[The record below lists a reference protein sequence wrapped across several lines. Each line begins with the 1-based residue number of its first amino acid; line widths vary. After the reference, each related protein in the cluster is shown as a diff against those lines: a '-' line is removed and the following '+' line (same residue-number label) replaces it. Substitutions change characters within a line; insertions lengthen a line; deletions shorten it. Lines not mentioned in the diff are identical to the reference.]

1 MKDGIVPGAGIAL
14 LNCQPVLEEKISRST
29 SEDEEVAYKIL
40 HHAMEAP
47 LRTMLTNAHRDPG
60 SILARIRNAGPGYGY
75 DILRGDIVSM
85 QDEGIKDVA
94 SVQKAT
100 IHSAVSS
107 AALALTV
114 DVFVHRKNPPVGTLK
129 P

>member
-1 MKDGIVPGAGIAL
+1 
-14 LNCQPVLEEKISRST
+14 VLEDKISRSI
-29 SEDEEVAYKIL
+29 SEDEKVAYKIL

-47 LRTMLTNAHRDPG
+47 LRTMLTNANRDPG
-60 SILARIRNAGPGYGY
+60 SILARIRSAGPEYGY
-75 DILRGDIVSM
+75 DILRDEIVSM
-85 QDEGIKDVA
+85 QEEGIKDVA
-94 SVQKAT
+94 SVQKAA

-114 DVFVHRKNPPVGTLK
+114 DVFIHRKNPPIGTLK